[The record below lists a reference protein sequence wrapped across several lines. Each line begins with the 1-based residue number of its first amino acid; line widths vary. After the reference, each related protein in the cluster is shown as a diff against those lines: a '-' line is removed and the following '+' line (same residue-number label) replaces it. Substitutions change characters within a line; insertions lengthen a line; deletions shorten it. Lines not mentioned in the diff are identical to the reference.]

1 MIRILIADDHTMFRE
16 GLKSVF
22 AAEESFVVVG
32 EAANGQE
39 TLEMAKKTA
48 PDVVLLDVSMPGRGG
63 LEIAQ
68 DLKKRNSDTHILMLS
83 ALPEDHYAIR
93 CLKGGADGYM
103 TKDKASDEL
112 IKAIH
117 RIRTGGKYISPALA
131 EQLAFSLQSD
141 LGRPL
146 HETLS
151 DREFQV
157 LRMIASGRTVSE
169 IAAELVLSVK
179 TVSTYRARILQ
190 KMKLR
195 NNAEIMQYGI
205 KEGLVE

>member
-1 MIRILIADDHTMFRE
+1 MVKILIADDHTMFRE

-22 AAEESFVVVG
+22 AAEASFTVVG
-32 EAANGQE
+32 EASDGQE
-39 TLEMAKKTA
+39 TLEMAKKTS

-63 LEIAQ
+63 LETAQ
-68 DLKKRNSDTHILMLS
+68 DLKKLDAELRILMLS
-83 ALPEDHYAIR
+83 AHPEDQYAIR
-93 CLKGGADGYM
+93 CLKNGADGYM

-112 IKAIH
+112 IQAIH
-117 RIRTGGKYISPALA
+117 RIRTGGKYVSPVLA
-131 EQLAFSLQSD
+131 EQMAFSLQNE

-157 LRMIASGRTVSE
+157 MRMIAGGMTVSE
-169 IAAELVLSVK
+169 IGEDLNLSVK

-205 KEGLVE
+205 KENLVD

>member
-1 MIRILIADDHTMFRE
+1 MIKILIADDHTMFRE

-32 EAANGQE
+32 EASNGGE
-39 TLEMAKKTA
+39 ALDMASSTQ

-63 LEIAQ
+63 LETAQ
-68 DLKKRNSDTHILMLS
+68 DLKKRNPAVRILMLS
-83 ALPEDHYAIR
+83 AHPEDHYAIR

-103 TKDKASDEL
+103 TKDKAADEL
-112 IKAIH
+112 IQAIQ
-117 RIRTGGKYISPALA
+117 RIRMGGKYVSAALA
-131 EQLAFSLQSD
+131 EQMAFSLQSD
-141 LGRPL
+141 LDRPL

-151 DREFQV
+151 DREYQV
-157 LRMIASGRTVSE
+157 LRMIAGGQTVSE
-169 IAAELVLSVK
+169 IATELCLSVK

-195 NNAEIMQYGI
+195 NNAEIMQYCM
-205 KEGLVE
+205 KEDLV